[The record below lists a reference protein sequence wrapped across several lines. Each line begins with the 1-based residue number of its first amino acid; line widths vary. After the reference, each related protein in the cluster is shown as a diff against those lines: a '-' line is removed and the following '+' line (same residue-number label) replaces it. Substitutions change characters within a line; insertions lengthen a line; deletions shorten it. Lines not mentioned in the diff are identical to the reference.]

1 MLKLKGS
8 ENFAYVSYLCEI
20 LRKVSRKGIF
30 MLIYVKNTTKSLS
43 FLAEMFACTAY
54 CVYLCSVFQ
63 EDIHKEISK
72 DNVELK
78 KRKVKRL

>member
-1 MLKLKGS
+1 MS
-8 ENFAYVSYLCEI
+8 F
-20 LRKVSRKGIF
+20 
-30 MLIYVKNTTKSLS
+30 